1 MKAKKKLG
9 LIVNPI
15 AGMGGRVG
23 LKGSDGPGILE
34 RAKEL
39 GARPESPK
47 RTIDALKRLTHIR
60 EDIELVTYPHDMGEN
75 EAMACNLSPTVIG
88 TIKKGKTSDQDTRKA
103 AEEMLRSEVDLLLF
117 TGGDGTARDIYSVI
131 GNKLPALGIPSG
143 VKIHSAVYG
152 ASPGKAGE
160 LAALYLSGNAYEVRL
175 TEAEVMDIDEQAFRE
190 DRLSARLFGFL
201 KVPYVNRMLQCAK
214 AGGCAGERDAL
225 NAIGAD
231 VINKM
236 EADSFY
242 IIGTGTTARAVM
254 EALDLNNTLLG
265 VDAVFNRELVG
276 LDMNEEQ
283 LLEMVEGNKAKIVV
297 GVIGSQGY
305 ILGRG
310 NQQISSKVIN
320 KVGKDNFI
328 IVATMEKIAT
338 LKGAPLLV
346 DTGDERL
353 DKDLSGYMQVTTGLG
368 ERVMLRV
375 ET

>member
-23 LKGSDGPGILE
+23 LKGSDGPEILE

-75 EAMACNLSPTVIG
+75 EAMACNLSPRVIG
-88 TIKKGKTSDQDTRKA
+88 KIKKGKTSDQDTRKA
-103 AEEMLRSEVDLLLF
+103 AEEMLRGEVDLLLF

-131 GNKLPALGIPSG
+131 GDKLPALGIPSG

-190 DRLSARLFGFL
+190 DRLSARLFGYL
-201 KVPYVNRMLQCAK
+201 KVPYVKRMLQCAK
-214 AGGCAGERDAL
+214 AGGCAGQQDAL

-231 VINKM
+231 VINNM
-236 EADSFY
+236 EADCFY
-242 IIGTGTTARAVM
+242 IIGTGTTTRAVM
-254 EALDLNNTLLG
+254 EALDLNHTLLG
-265 VDAVFNRELVG
+265 VDAVFNKERVGSDLNEAELF
-276 LDMNEEQ
+276 EI
-283 LLEMVEGNKAKIVV
+283 VEGNKARIVV

-305 ILGRG
+305 IFGRG
-310 NQQISSKVIN
+310 NQQISAKVIN
-320 KVGKDNFI
+320 KVSKENI
-328 IVATMEKIAT
+328 IVVATMDKIAT
-338 LKGAPLLV
+338 LRGAPLLV
-346 DTGDERL
+346 DTGDEKTDR
-353 DKDLSGYMQVTTGLG
+353 DLSGYIQVTTGLG

-375 ET
+375 EA